1 MFILIYFMYF
11 YIKYERIIVMKE
23 KRIDLSTETKIKE
36 AARTVFYK
44 KGFSATRTRDIAE
57 EAGINLAL
65 LNYYFRSKE
74 KLFEIIMLE
83 TFSAFVQSMTVIL
96 NDENT
101 SLENK
106 VELIANR
113 YIDFI
118 IREPEV
124 PTFLISEIRNNP
136 QELLEK
142 LPVKQIINNSVF
154 FKQHGEAVKQGLIME
169 PHPLHFLLNL
179 LGLVVFPFIAKPL
192 IMGGQD
198 LDIEQFNALMIE
210 RKSLIPIWIAAMMK
224 AK

>member
-1 MFILIYFMYF
+1 
-11 YIKYERIIVMKE
+11 MKE

-142 LPVKQIINNSVF
+142 LPVKQIINKSVF

-169 PHPLHFLLNL
+169 PNPLHFLLNL

>member
-1 MFILIYFMYF
+1 
-11 YIKYERIIVMKE
+11 MKE
-23 KRIDLSTETKIKE
+23 KKIDLSTETKIKE

-83 TFSAFVQSMTVIL
+83 TFSVFVQSMTAIL

-106 VELIANR
+106 VELTANR

-154 FKQHGEAVKQGLIME
+154 FKQHSEAVKRGLIME

-192 IMGGQD
+192 IMGAQD
-198 LDIEQFNALMIE
+198 LDIDQFNTLMIE